1 MSTLSARERQVLALT
16 GRGLTGAQSAAE
28 LGVSELTIRK
38 HRSSIMRKIGL
49 NSTAHL
55 IVYAGAAHREDT
67 PAPPLAWHALSPRE
81 AEIIR
86 HVVTGLTSKEI
97 ARLLGISP
105 LTVQK
110 HRERA
115 RRTLGVHTVSELI
128 CRGRKAEAQQIPIR
142 NPEH

>member
-1 MSTLSARERQVLALT
+1 MSNLTARELQVLDLT
-16 GRGLTGAQSAAE
+16 GRGLNGAQSAAE
-28 LGVSELTIRK
+28 LGLSELTIRK

-49 NSTAHL
+49 HSTAGL
-55 IVYAGAAHREDT
+55 IAFAGDAAQPADLA
-67 PAPPLAWHALSPRE
+67 APPLAWHRLSPRE

-115 RRTLGVHTVSELI
+115 RYTLGVHTLSEMVR
-128 CRGRKAEAQQIPIR
+128 RGRVPERSVAQVEQ
-142 NPEH
+142 

>member
-1 MSTLSARERQVLALT
+1 MSNLSARELQILDLT
-16 GRGLTGAQSAAE
+16 GRGLSGAESAAE
-28 LGVSELTIRK
+28 LGLSELTIRK
-38 HRSSIMRKIGL
+38 HRSSIMRKLGL
-49 NSTAHL
+49 HSTARL
-55 IVYAGAAHREDT
+55 LAVAGDAAQPTDL
-67 PAPPLAWHALSPRE
+67 PAPPLAWHNLSPRE

-115 RRTLGVHTVSELI
+115 RQTLGVHTLSEMVR
-128 CRGRKAEAQQIPIR
+128 RGRISEAI
-142 NPEH
+142 

>member
-1 MSTLSARERQVLALT
+1 NGAER
-16 GRGLTGAQSAAE
+16 AAE
-28 LGVSELTIRK
+28 LGLSELTIRK
-38 HRSSIMRKIGL
+38 HRSSIMRKLGL
-49 NSTAHL
+49 HSTAGL
-55 IVYAGAAHREDT
+55 LAVAGDAAKPDDQ
-67 PAPPLAWHALSPRE
+67 PAPPLAWHNLSPRE

-115 RRTLGVHTVSELI
+115 RQTLGVHTLSEMVR
-128 CRGRKAEAQQIPIR
+128 RGRVPSAAVASDRQ
-142 NPEH
+142 